1 MDRAGRFM
9 PGVALAQ
16 IWLIPGGLMTAIF
29 GSKKSRYTCPECGS
43 DDTELVSL
51 GAEGR
56 LQLFGKILD
65 MLQSPAGRR
74 GQFTLVCHKCGHR
87 SAIFIQ

>member
-1 MDRAGRFM
+1 MARGFPDLAGVIM
-9 PGVALAQ
+9 
-16 IWLIPGGLMTAIF
+16 GGLMTAIF
-29 GSKKSRYTCPECGS
+29 GGKKSRFTCPECGS

-56 LQLFGKILD
+56 FQLFGKILD

-87 SAIFIQ
+87 SIIFFQ